1 MTQHRTNSKVLTF
14 RQPTTDTEDLAFATP
29 AHTPIRKLH
38 PKAKRRRLIWLVSA
52 ILFFIWFGVQLVIQQ
67 MKIWD
72 REEILVKKSQELEK
86 VRQESQRL
94 DQDLQKLE
102 DPKYL
107 LEQAHRLGYGK
118 KNEQNF
124 EMEPE

>member
-1 MTQHRTNSKVLTF
+1 MTQHRNNSKVLTF
-14 RQPTTDTEDLAFATP
+14 RQPTTDTPDLDFATQ
-29 AHTPIRKLH
+29 ARTPIRKLH

-72 REEILVKKSQELEK
+72 REDILAKKSQELEK
-86 VRQESQRL
+86 LRQESQRL
-94 DQDLQKLE
+94 DQDLQRLE

-124 EMEPE
+124 ELESE